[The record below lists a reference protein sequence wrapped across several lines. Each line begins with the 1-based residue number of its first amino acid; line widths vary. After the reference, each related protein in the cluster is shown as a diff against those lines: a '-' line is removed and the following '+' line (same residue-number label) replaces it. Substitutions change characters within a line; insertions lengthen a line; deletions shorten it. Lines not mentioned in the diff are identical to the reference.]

1 MVSALNEDRLFP
13 TDPEQRL
20 IARRL
25 YEAIKDRPI
34 ISLTDTSL
42 STGSRKTS
50 ISRTPPIYSSLLIT
64 T

>member
-34 ISLTDTSL
+34 ISTDTSL